1 MTTLTLDAL
10 GLKAGTWTIDPD
22 HTTIG
27 FTVRHLMSKVRGHF
41 DSFEGTVEVAEN
53 PLESRVNVSIDVAS
67 IDTNNQQRDGH
78 LRTGDFFAVDQYP
91 KITFTS
97 TDLSYDGEKGV
108 LKGDLTIR
116 GVTKPVELDVDF
128 LGVGPGMHGELRA
141 GFEARTTVD
150 RTDFGVDWNMPLDGG
165 RLLLGNRV
173 DITIET
179 ELVLQS

>member
-1 MTTLTLDAL
+1 
-10 GLKAGTWTIDPD
+10 
-22 HTTIG
+22 
-27 FTVRHLMSKVRGHF
+27 
-41 DSFEGTVEVAEN
+41 
-53 PLESRVNVSIDVAS
+53 AS

-173 DITIET
+173 DITI
-179 ELVLQS
+179 